1 MPKKTARKRA
11 GTPTSVWLDVL
22 DPARPG
28 STGKQAISTGAA
40 AGASTAAVEPDAN
53 HQLAAAVAA
62 PAQHFDPR
70 SATRAHPSPEGE
82 TSQAEKSPNDS
93 YRGEAQ

>member
-11 GTPTSVWLDVL
+11 GTPTSVWLDIL

-28 STGKQAISTGAA
+28 STGNQAISTGAA
-40 AGASTAAVEPDAN
+40 ARATTPAVEPDAN

-62 PAQHFDPR
+62 PARHFDPR
-70 SATRAHPSPEGE
+70 SAQSE

-93 YRGEAQ
+93 YRGDAQ